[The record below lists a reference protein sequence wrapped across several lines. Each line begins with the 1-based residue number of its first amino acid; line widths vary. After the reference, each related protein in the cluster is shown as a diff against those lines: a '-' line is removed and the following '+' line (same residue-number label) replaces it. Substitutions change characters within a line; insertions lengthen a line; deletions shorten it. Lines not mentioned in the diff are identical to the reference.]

1 MEIEHKC
8 INKHILKINND
19 KKKILLGHT
28 WVEKFHC
35 KLFIRTQATEKKV
48 FQV

>member
-19 KKKILLGHT
+19 KKK
-28 WVEKFHC
+28 
-35 KLFIRTQATEKKV
+35 KKSAWPHMG
-48 FQV
+48 